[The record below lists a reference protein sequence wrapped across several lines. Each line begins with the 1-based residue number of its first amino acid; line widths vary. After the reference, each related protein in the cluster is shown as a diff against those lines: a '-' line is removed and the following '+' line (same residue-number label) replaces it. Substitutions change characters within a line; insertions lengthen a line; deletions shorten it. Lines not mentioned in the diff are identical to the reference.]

1 MKHTELIER
10 LRAGSGGMKH
20 WQELESEAADAI
32 ESLQAEVERV
42 TESCNKAAKPSEPN
56 YEMLRLLEN
65 ANEDLIAI
73 EKRQHSNPEIL
84 AADIRSKLNKAIDLC
99 VIDIARAGF
108 RWALTKQPTQPD
120 RDELD
125 ALKAERDALK
135 LDAERYRWLVDNRS
149 YSYWM
154 QPDSPA
160 EHGIEYQWQ
169 QGTYEER
176 NHGLNETIDAAIAAM
191 KDAA

>member
-135 LDAERYRWLVDNRS
+135 LDAERLTIQLRAAYGHVKGYYMNTCFECHQSMEFVGKRCHTCAACADKR
-149 YSYWM
+149 
-154 QPDSPA
+154 
-160 EHGIEYQWQ
+160 IE
-169 QGTYEER
+169 
-176 NHGLNETIDAAIAAM
+176 AAAM
-191 KDAA
+191 KGAA